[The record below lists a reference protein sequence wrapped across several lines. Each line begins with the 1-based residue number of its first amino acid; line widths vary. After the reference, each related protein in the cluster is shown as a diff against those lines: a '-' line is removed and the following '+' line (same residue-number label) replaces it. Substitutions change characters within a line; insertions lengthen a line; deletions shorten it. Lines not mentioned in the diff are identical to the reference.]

1 MKNNIVCKNLFLFVL
16 FAKQRLKKFAMSSNY
31 RTEETPIYF
40 DFKNSAYYNVEE
52 VFTDLQSCELSND
65 TDSRKNINL

>member
-1 MKNNIVCKNLFLFVL
+1 
-16 FAKQRLKKFAMSSNY
+16 MSSNY

-65 TDSRKNINL
+65 TDLRKNIKL